1 MVLEV
6 RLLSSR
12 LIMCNSD
19 NNKAMP
25 IQLAPL
31 VGAGL
36 GALQQSK
43 IEKALAGEKTY
54 TKPKTIFGKLIGG
67 VSGRSAAAEATA
79 STKTAPLTSNV
90 MNSLQP
96 SAKSTPVSGGISFGG
111 EAARKTYLPFA
122 IVAAVVAAFYFMRK
136 KGRGRR
142 R

>member
-1 MVLEV
+1 M
-6 RLLSSR
+6 S
-12 LIMCNSD
+12 NS
-19 NNKAMP
+19 NCRNSENMAIP
-25 IQLAPL
+25 LAAI
-31 VGAGL
+31 GAGL

-43 IEKALAGEKTY
+43 IDKALAGEKTY

-67 VSGRSAAAEATA
+67 VSGRTAAAEATA
-79 STKTAPLTSNV
+79 QTKTAPLNEKV

-122 IVAAVVAAFYFMRK
+122 IVAAVIAAFYFMRK

>member
-1 MVLEV
+1 
-6 RLLSSR
+6 
-12 LIMCNSD
+12 
-19 NNKAMP
+19 MP

-43 IEKALAGEKTY
+43 IDKALAGEKTY

-67 VSGRSAAAEATA
+67 VSGRSAAAEASA
-79 STKTAPLTSNV
+79 QTKTAPLSDSV

-96 SAKSTPVSGGISFGG
+96 SAKSTPITGGISFGG

-122 IVAAVVAAFYFMRK
+122 IVAAVIAAFYFMRR
-136 KGRGRR
+136 KGGRR
-142 R
+142 RR

>member
-1 MVLEV
+1 MFKSNCATQKSEV
-6 RLLSSR
+6 
-12 LIMCNSD
+12 
-19 NNKAMP
+19 MP
-25 IQLAPL
+25 IAIAPL

-43 IEKALAGEKTY
+43 IDKALSGEKTF
-54 TKPKTIFGKLIGG
+54 TRPRTLFGKLIGG

-79 STKTAPLTSNV
+79 QTKTAPLSNSV

-96 SAKSTPVSGGISFGG
+96 SAQRTPITGGFSFGG
-111 EAARKTYLPFA
+111 EAGKKTYLPFA
-122 IVAAVVAAFYFMRK
+122 IVAAVVAVFYFMRK

>member
-1 MVLEV
+1 M
-6 RLLSSR
+6 SS
-12 LIMCNSD
+12 CN
-19 NNKAMP
+19 KTEAMP

-67 VSGRSAAAEATA
+67 VSGRSAAAEASA
-79 STKTAPLTSNV
+79 QTKTAPLSDSV

-96 SAKSTPVSGGISFGG
+96 SSKTSGTPITGGFSFGG
-111 EAARKTYLPFA
+111 EAVKKTYLPFYLGA
-122 IVAAVVAAFYFMRK
+122 IVLGIFFFMRK
-136 KGRGRR
+136 KGGRR
-142 R
+142 RR

>member
-1 MVLEV
+1 MA
-6 RLLSSR
+6 
-12 LIMCNSD
+12 I
-19 NNKAMP
+19 P
-25 IQLAPL
+25 LAAI
-31 VGAGL
+31 GAGL

-67 VSGRSAAAEATA
+67 VSGRTAAAEA
-79 STKTAPLTSNV
+79 SQTKTTPLSDSV

-122 IVAAVVAAFYFMRK
+122 IVAAVIAAFYFMRR
-136 KGRGRR
+136 KGGRR
-142 R
+142 RR